1 MNRVPVN
8 ILVVEDEAD
17 IALGISRSLSRLD
30 GVNCVTCS
38 ASAEQAL
45 EKMRI
50 TPYGIVVSDI
60 CLTGMNGLNLL
71 SSIKKERPETCVVLM
86 TAFSSSIIK
95 SQAEQLGSDI
105 YLEKPFDLSELKK
118 IVVRL
123 LESIWKG
130 QVPTLG
136 CFEASSVN

>member
-17 IALGISRSLSRLD
+17 IALGISRSLSKLE

-38 ASAEQAL
+38 SSAEQAL

-50 TPYGIVVSDI
+50 TPYSIVVSDI

-71 SSIKKERPETCVVLM
+71 SSIKRESPDTCVVLM
-86 TAFSSSIIK
+86 TAFNSKRIQY
-95 SQAEQLGSDI
+95 QAEQLGSDI

-118 IVVRL
+118 IIKHL
-123 LESIWKG
+123 LDGIRSK
-130 QVPTLG
+130 QLSALG
-136 CFEASSVN
+136 CVGVN

>member
-17 IALGISRSLSRLD
+17 IALGISRSLSRLE
-30 GVNCVTCS
+30 GVDCVTCS

-45 EKMRI
+45 EKMRL
-50 TPYGIVVSDI
+50 TSYSIVVSDI

-71 SSIKKERPETCVVLM
+71 SSIKQESPETCVVLM
-86 TAFSSSIIK
+86 TAFSSTKI
-95 SQAEQLGSDI
+95 QAEAEKLGSDI
-105 YLEKPFDLSELKK
+105 YLEKPFDLRELKK

-123 LESIWKG
+123 MDAIWNK
-130 QVPTLG
+130 QMPAYSCL
-136 CFEASSVN
+136 EASRVN